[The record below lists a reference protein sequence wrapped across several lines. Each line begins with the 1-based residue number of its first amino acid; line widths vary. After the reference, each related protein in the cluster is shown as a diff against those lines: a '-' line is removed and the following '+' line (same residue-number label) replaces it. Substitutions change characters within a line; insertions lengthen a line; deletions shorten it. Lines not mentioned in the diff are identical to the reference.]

1 MCYNILPSWVF
12 VTFKL
17 NLARNLILVF
27 EPICLRSNCTASALL
42 CSPFESLL
50 DIHCIEFF
58 VPYEKES
65 YHSLLFM
72 NVEWKCCLL
81 ERDGLEGI
89 ALHRLDMNARYCM
102 FITAV
107 KQLCGT
113 TLLSFFGIS
122 LNLHSLNTSKKNNNY
137 FRDKLPKVCR
147 FFVGM

>member
-12 VTFKL
+12 ATFKL

-27 EPICLRSNCTASALL
+27 EPICLRSNFTESALL
-42 CSPFESLL
+42 CSPLNHSLIYIVSSFL
-50 DIHCIEFF
+50 FH
-58 VPYEKES
+58 YEKES

-89 ALHRLDMNARYCM
+89 TLHRLDMNARYCM

-113 TLLSFFGIS
+113 TLFIKLLWYKLKSAFFKH
-122 LNLHSLNTSKKNNNY
+122 LQKKH
-137 FRDKLPKVCR
+137 
-147 FFVGM
+147 